1 MERKMKNAKD
11 VLEELLKTSNQ
22 IVKFI
27 DEHAYEPSLPV
38 SNLRDKYAT
47 VHFYVSLDWHIA
59 VVLLT
64 DKQLRGPALTLIR
77 SMLESW
83 IRGSW
88 IRLVASDD
96 VIEAVT
102 TNSEFWRSKSKRLWD
117 LRNEVKEKNEVLGEV
132 MKYPLASS
140 DQFLNDCVH
149 GNNPYLNLYFKKES
163 QTVEPNVPDD
173 RMALMLDIANTI
185 ALWSALQMKELQI
198 EDANLLSPFT
208 EKLREYEEYSMEL
221 LPHLRT

>member
-1 MERKMKNAKD
+1 MKKASEI
-11 VLEELLKTSNQ
+11 LEELLNESRR

-27 DEHAYEPSLPV
+27 DEHAYEPSLSISV
-38 SNLRDKYAT
+38 LREKYAA
-47 VHFYVSLDWHIA
+47 VNFYISLDWHLA

-64 DKQLRGPALTLIR
+64 NKKLRGPALTLIR

-88 IRLVASDD
+88 VWLVASDD
-96 VIEAVT
+96 EVEDVAR
-102 TNSEFWRSKSKRLWD
+102 NSEYWRSKSKRLWD
-117 LRNEVKEKNEVLGEV
+117 LRNQVNEKNEVLGEV

-149 GNNPYLNLYFKKES
+149 GNNPYLNLYCNKE
-163 QTVEPNVPDD
+163 TGMVEPNVPDD

-185 ALWSALQMKELQI
+185 ALWSAYQMKELQT
-198 EDANLLSPFT
+198 EDRRLLSPFT
-208 EKLREYEEYSMEL
+208 KKLEEYLVYSINL
-221 LPHLRT
+221 LKPLSS